1 MNQSNYI
8 PYLKI
13 ILSCCLLFPLTLVTP
28 PLSWVRWIF
37 WERSTPSPS
46 NCSWLLEHLL
56 QLLQLL
62 GVSFT
67 SLLGGIAAGSLEIE
81 LLACGF
87 TMEQKLCYVQQLMG
101 RLTMVFCQANFLT
114 YQPSALKPGTLW
126 KYHNYLMVVRY
137 LRNMKVFIL
146 FIDYNF
152 RLSSIWSL
160 MDQPLRLRSTINLDL
175 SRMSRYLLV
184 MTGMML
190 PLGRWKIW

>member
-81 LLACGF
+81 LLPCGF

-114 YQPSALKPGTLW
+114 YQPSALTPGTLW
-126 KYHNYLMVVRY
+126 KYHNYLMVVR
-137 LRNMKVFIL
+137 
-146 FIDYNF
+146 
-152 RLSSIWSL
+152 LSSIWSL
-160 MDQPLRLRSTINLDL
+160 MDQPSRLRSTINLGL

-184 MTGMML
+184 MTGFLL